1 MKKDSCAD
9 TEMNVLAGIICHTDE
24 LVKCRSVL
32 HRDLFDFLENK
43 RIFDLTI
50 ETFENDRKV
59 SLATLCTKLQ
69 TLGWTDKKNRPL
81 DKYLE
86 AICQCPPNEEDVQE
100 FIYQLVD
107 LHYNRKGKKTLKN
120 IEDVFNQDLTLAEKY
135 DEINKI
141 YTDGMRV
148 PVSGTSKPVK
158 VWKNYSTDLEYYAAN
173 PDEKDEEGFDWPYE
187 TMNKQ
192 YGQML
197 IGEVSLVVARG
208 GVGKSTVLSHV
219 SDFVQNKYKVP
230 VLIVDTEM
238 QTHMVQHRAFARK
251 SGVNSNR
258 LRKNTWWKNESDK
271 KKVYKAFDDINEEE
285 NLYHIYVGGKDFS
298 EIEAIIENFYYTEV
312 GHGNPFLLVYDY
324 IKCDGNSV
332 SEHRKEYQV
341 LGDIID
347 RLDKMAKRLNCAILS
362 AAQANRTG
370 DSFSNRTGVADDTT
384 AIGDS
389 DRIQRYGGQIVILR
403 RKMPDE
409 LILHE
414 SIDDEDSDEEEMEQR
429 VLTNASQLRF
439 GTHIWTCVKARHGG
453 EEGHG
458 HLDLVEI
465 TQRNGKTVSS
475 NNFINI
481 TIDNFD
487 VIDKGDAR
495 HMERMRSENHE
506 ILDDQDIDIEDIL

>member
-1 MKKDSCAD
+1 
-9 TEMNVLAGIICHTDE
+9 
-24 LVKCRSVL
+24 
-32 HRDLFDFLENK
+32 
-43 RIFDLTI
+43 
-50 ETFENDRKV
+50 
-59 SLATLCTKLQ
+59 
-69 TLGWTDKKNRPL
+69 
-81 DKYLE
+81 
-86 AICQCPPNEEDVQE
+86 
-100 FIYQLVD
+100 
-107 LHYNRKGKKTLKN
+107 
-120 IEDVFNQDLTLAEKY
+120 
-135 DEINKI
+135 
-141 YTDGMRV
+141 
-148 PVSGTSKPVK
+148 
-158 VWKNYSTDLEYYAAN
+158 
-173 PDEKDEEGFDWPYE
+173 
-187 TMNKQ
+187 MNKQ

-238 QTHMVQHRAFARK
+238 ETHMVQHRTFARK
-251 SGVNSNR
+251 SGVNSHR

-271 KKVYKAFDDINEEE
+271 KKVYKAFDDINEED

-324 IKCDGNSV
+324 IKCDGKSV
-332 SEHRKEYQV
+332 SQNRNEYQV
-341 LGDIID
+341 LGDIVD

-403 RKMPDE
+403 RKMPEE

-414 SIDDEDSDEEEMEQR
+414 SVDEEDTDEQEMEQR

-439 GTHIWTCVKARHGG
+439 GTHIWTCVKSRHGG

-465 TQRNGKTVSS
+465 TQRNGTTVSS

-495 HMERMRSENHE
+495 HMERMRTEDHE
-506 ILDDQDIDIEDIL
+506 ILDGQDMDIDGIL